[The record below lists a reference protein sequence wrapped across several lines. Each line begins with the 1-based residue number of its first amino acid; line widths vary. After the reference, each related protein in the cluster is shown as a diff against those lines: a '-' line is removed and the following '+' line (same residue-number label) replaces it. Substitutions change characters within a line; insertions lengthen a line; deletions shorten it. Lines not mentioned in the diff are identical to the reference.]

1 MSERRCWECDG
12 RGWVPNGDIEDGMM
26 TGRDTC
32 PVCGGRGWV
41 FEAEVMA
48 EVTRLVTLPE
58 ASQ

>member
-1 MSERRCWECDG
+1 
-12 RGWVPNGDIEDGMM
+12 MM